1 MINFNRMPIMLRS
14 EKCHLYKQTEHKMYK
29 MKECPND
36 PGGYFIAK
44 GQEKVCKNFR
54 LFCQLA
60 YFKSYNNDKLML

>member
-1 MINFNRMPIMLRS
+1 MPIMLRS

-54 LFCQLA
+54 LFC
-60 YFKSYNNDKLML
+60 